1 MIELLLISGIIF
13 QIIFYLKLKRKIM
26 SAEAK
31 LDELLTAISE
41 VITLI
46 ENAFQGTGDL
56 TAQEVE
62 DKVTPILE
70 RLRAIVPAEE

>member
-1 MIELLLISGIIF
+1 
-13 QIIFYLKLKRKIM
+13 M
-26 SAEAK
+26 SAETK

-70 RLRAIVPAEE
+70 RLRAIVPSEG

>member
-1 MIELLLISGIIF
+1 MIELLLISGLTF
-13 QIIFYLKLKRKIM
+13 QIIFYLKLNRKIM
-26 SAEAK
+26 SAETK

-70 RLRAIVPAEE
+70 RLRAIVPSEG